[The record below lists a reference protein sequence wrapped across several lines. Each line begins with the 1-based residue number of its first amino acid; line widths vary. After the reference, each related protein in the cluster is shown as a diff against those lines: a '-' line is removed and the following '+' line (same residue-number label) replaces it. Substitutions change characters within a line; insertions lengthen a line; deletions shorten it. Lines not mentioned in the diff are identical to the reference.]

1 MKNENTDFIIGR
13 HPAVMALKSD
23 QEINKVFIQSGLKAD
38 AISQI
43 VKLAKERHLVVSNVP
58 KNKLDLMTDRQNHQ
72 GVVLA
77 VAAYQ
82 YATIDDLFDNAAKH
96 DEDPFFLIL
105 DELEDPHNL
114 GAIIRSAE
122 AAGVHG
128 VIIPE
133 RRSVSLSARTGKAA
147 AGALEYVPVVRVTNL
162 NRTVEQLKANAVS
175 IVTSVVVGSVVGIVS
190 VILIIRLFGAG
201 HTIEASLLPKSVT
214 TPIAMS
220 ISERSG
226 GIGSLTAIVVILTGI
241 FGSIVGPFVL
251 RKLNITSKIAKGLAL
266 GSAAHGVGTA
276 KAMEMGAVEGAVSG
290 LAIGLMGL
298 VTTLLVPVIEKIL

>member
-82 YATIDDLFDNAAKH
+82 YAAIDDLFDNAAKH

-114 GAIIRSAE
+114 G
-122 AAGVHG
+122 
-128 VIIPE
+128 
-133 RRSVSLSARTGKAA
+133 
-147 AGALEYVPVVRVTNL
+147 
-162 NRTVEQLKANAVS
+162 
-175 IVTSVVVGSVVGIVS
+175 
-190 VILIIRLFGAG
+190 
-201 HTIEASLLPKSVT
+201 
-214 TPIAMS
+214 
-220 ISERSG
+220 
-226 GIGSLTAIVVILTGI
+226 
-241 FGSIVGPFVL
+241 
-251 RKLNITSKIAKGLAL
+251 
-266 GSAAHGVGTA
+266 
-276 KAMEMGAVEGAVSG
+276 
-290 LAIGLMGL
+290 
-298 VTTLLVPVIEKIL
+298 